1 MSNVL
6 IGIIG
11 VILFIGLAL
20 AGALFLGPRFQ
31 QATSNSDAAAV
42 MTSIKQAIDGAEM
55 WRIQEGRTY
64 IPSTNTAFLTPGYLK
79 SVPVNPAPAARGT
92 TAPSPYFW
100 SVHFDNNIHLYDAPE
115 QQYAAKFAIAVIGA
129 KEDTKARDICEA
141 ISRTYGTPTIPD
153 FSTNSDP
160 QPTAQAGCFLG
171 YRLASTD
178 AEASA
183 AYVAYQKLAP
193 TSQSIVQPSGF

>member
-42 MTSIKQAIDGAEM
+42 MTSIKQAVDAAEM
-55 WRIQEGRTY
+55 WRIQEGRSF
-64 IPSTNTAFLTPGYLK
+64 IPATSPAFLTPGYLK
-79 SVPVNPAPAARGT
+79 SVPANPAPAARSAT
-92 TAPSPYFW
+92 SPNAYYS

-115 QQYAAKFAIAVIGA
+115 PMYAAKFAIAVIGP
-129 KEDTKARDICEA
+129 KEDTKSRDICEA

-160 QPTAQAGCFLG
+160 QPTATAGCFLG
-171 YRLASTD
+171 YRLTSGD

-183 AYVAYQKLAP
+183 AYVAYQRIADAG
-193 TSQSIVQPSGF
+193 QSIVQPSGF

>member
-31 QATSNSDAAAV
+31 ESTANSDAAAV
-42 MTSIKQAIDGAEM
+42 MSSIKQAIDGAEL
-55 WRIQEGRTY
+55 WRIQEGRSY
-64 IPSTNTAFLTPGYLK
+64 VPASGAGFLAPGYLK
-79 SVPVNPAPAARGT
+79 SIPSNPAPAARGNT
-92 TAPSPYFW
+92 MPSAYYW

-115 QQYAAKFAIAVIGA
+115 PGYAAKFAIAVIGPESDARA
-129 KEDTKARDICEA
+129 KTICQT
-141 ISRTYGTPTIPD
+141 ISRSYGTPIIPD
-153 FSTNSDP
+153 FSKNSDP
-160 QPTAQAGCFLG
+160 QPTTEAGCFLG

-178 AEASA
+178 AEPTA
-183 AYVAYQKLAP
+183 AYVAYEKMASS
-193 TSQSIVQPSGF
+193 SQSLVQPSGL